1 MNTAPWAA
9 TLERMVDDRPQ
20 ADRILVAQITGE
32 ARHRARWRELSGD
45 EEAAAVQALSELAGG
60 QRRLRCAGDLSKITG
75 TRLAISP
82 DRQLCWLW
90 RSLLVAGRAREAAAQ
105 AWMWRQWRP
114 DVTLFP
120 HGAPA

>member
-1 MNTAPWAA
+1 MKKASQCALGSADGQLSSCMEWAVHVWYA
-9 TLERMVDDRPQ
+9 N
-20 ADRILVAQITGE
+20 VAGRSVTD
-32 ARHRARWRELSGD
+32 S
-45 EEAAAVQALSELAGG
+45 

-75 TRLAISP
+75 TRLVISP

-90 RSLLVAGRAREAAAQ
+90 RSLLAGRARKAAAQ